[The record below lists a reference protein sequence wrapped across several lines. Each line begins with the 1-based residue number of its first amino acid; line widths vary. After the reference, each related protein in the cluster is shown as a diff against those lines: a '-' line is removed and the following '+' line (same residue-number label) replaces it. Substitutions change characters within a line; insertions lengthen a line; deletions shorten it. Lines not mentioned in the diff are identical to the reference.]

1 MSQKED
7 IVLVS
12 GIRTPF
18 GRFGGSLKDLDCF
31 DLSAQV
37 MKEAVNRAGLEASM
51 VDEVIW
57 GVGDTVSSKDVY
69 TPVVARQALLKAGFP
84 PETPSCSFDKACVS
98 GISAV
103 QMGRRAIWA
112 GEAEVILAGGIT
124 TFSRIPF
131 LLREKR
137 WSGHRMGPIFLE
149 DPLFE
154 LGYKDYN
161 PVAVDAGEVAVE
173 HGIMREA
180 QDEWAAQSHMRY
192 GRAYERGAFQEE
204 MLPLEVEQLEGR
216 DKKLIVLDIDEQY
229 RANITLEKLQKL
241 PLIYGSPT
249 VTAGNAPG
257 LNDGAAAVIMM
268 SRKRADSLGLK
279 PLAAVVSVVS
289 TAMAPRLLAE
299 GPAKA
304 AKMALQQASLKLND
318 MKRIEIN
325 EAFAAVTLVS
335 AKILAED
342 NKDKLE
348 EMQSRLNVN
357 GGAIAIGHAN
367 TCSGTRLLIHL
378 AYELK
383 RLGGGYGL
391 AAICGGLAQADA
403 CIIKVE

>member
-1 MSQKED
+1 MSSKEE

-12 GIRTPF
+12 AVRTPF
-18 GRFGGSLKDLDCF
+18 GRFGGSLRDIDCF
-31 DLSAQV
+31 DLSATV
-37 MKEAVNRAGLEASM
+37 MQEAVKRAGVEGKDI
-51 VDEVIW
+51 DEVYW

-69 TPVVARQALLKAGFP
+69 TPVTARQALLKAGLP

-103 QMGRRAIWA
+103 QMGCRAIWS
-112 GEAEVILAGGIT
+112 GEADTILTGGIT

-131 LLREKR
+131 LLRNTR
-137 WSGHRMGPIFLE
+137 WEGHRMGPITME

-161 PVAVDAGEVAVE
+161 PVAVDAGEVSVE
-173 HGIMREA
+173 HGISREE
-180 QDEWAAQSHMRY
+180 QDYWAAQSHKRY
-192 GRAYERGAFQEE
+192 GEAHGAGAFKEE
-204 MLPLEVEQLEGR
+204 MQPLEIERAEGR
-216 DKKLIVLDIDEQY
+216 EKKQFTLDIDEQY
-229 RANITLEKLQKL
+229 RPNVTPEKLQKL

-257 LNDGAAAVIMM
+257 LNDGAAAAIIM
-268 SRKRADSLGLK
+268 SRRKAESLGLK
-279 PLAAVVSVVS
+279 PLATIVSIVS
-289 TAMAPRLLAE
+289 TALAPRLLAE

-304 AKMALQQASLKLND
+304 AQMALERAALGLD
-318 MKRIEIN
+318 DIKRLEIN

-335 AKILAED
+335 AKILAD
-342 NKDKLE
+342 GDRSKLE
-348 EMQSRLNVN
+348 KIQARLNVN

-367 TCSGTRLLIHL
+367 TCSGSRILMHL
-378 AYELK
+378 VYELK